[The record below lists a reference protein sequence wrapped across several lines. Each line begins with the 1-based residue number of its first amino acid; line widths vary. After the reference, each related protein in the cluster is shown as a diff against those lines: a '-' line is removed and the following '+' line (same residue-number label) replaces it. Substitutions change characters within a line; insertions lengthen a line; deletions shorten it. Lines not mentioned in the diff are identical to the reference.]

1 MILSLRV
8 GVLSADAALLAELR
22 SVCDARAHSLLELV
36 DLRWLPAC
44 DVLVLDLDD
53 ALDRIDAVQAAHPTT
68 AIALVGDGAER
79 SVGPFRVLDR
89 EWTGDQLGDA
99 LELTWIG
106 IPARTGDDS
115 ALDKRVG

>member
-1 MILSLRV
+1 MIFSLRV
-8 GVLSADAALLAELR
+8 AVLSGDPALVDELR
-22 SVCDARAHSLLELV
+22 RACDARAHSLLELV

-68 AIALVGDGAER
+68 AIVLVGDGER

-89 EWTGDQLGDA
+89 NWVGDRLADA

-106 IPARTGDDS
+106 IPARTGDDAS
-115 ALDKRVG
+115 LDKRVG

>member
-1 MILSLRV
+1 MNFSLRV
-8 GVLSADAALLAELR
+8 AVLSGDAALLAELR
-22 SVCDARAHSLLELV
+22 RACEARAHSLVELV
-36 DLRWLPAC
+36 ELRWLPAC

-68 AIALVGDGAER
+68 SIALVGDGGER

-89 EWTGDQLGDA
+89 DWAGDRLADA

-106 IPARTGDDS
+106 IPARTGDDAS
-115 ALDKRVG
+115 LDKRVG